1 MQETLMFEANE
12 LYQNNLVVM
21 RLADIKILS

>member
-12 LYQNNLVVM
+12 LYQNNLVVT
-21 RLADIKILS
+21 RLVDIKILS

>member
-12 LYQNNLVVM
+12 LCQNNLVVM
-21 RLADIKILS
+21 RLVDIKILS